1 MMNNND
7 LGERYPFNVINC
19 IFGTHNCFPKDAET
33 AEKLIKNQEFWIDYE
48 KVLNSIDDECKDVA
62 VKHFKEGKSLEEIS
76 KEINVDFETAD
87 SLLTK
92 ALRQLRHP
100 NRAKFLKKY
109 IYRGIHMIN
118 FNISSL
124 TASQEEKIAKG
135 IEKYLAIKKLFDSGI
150 SLNDTTNANTVEFQK
165 LFNSFYRVRRNEKWR
180 KVFYDL
186 FDGLKA
192 NKSVQFD
199 AAFNEFTKRL
209 QACNMNSAEKSFVSK
224 MVHTI
229 NNDSPI
235 IDGNVLKGLH
245 IKGNDAVKI
254 YSDLRE
260 IYTNELLPN
269 AEAKGFFAD
278 FDKKFPN
285 GADISKVKKID
296 FYLWALFAK

>member
-1 MMNNND
+1 MNNNN
-7 LGERYPFNVINC
+7 LRERYPFNLINC
-19 IFGTHNCFPKDAET
+19 IFGTNNCFPKDLQT
-33 AEKLIKNQEFWIDYE
+33 AEELIGNQEFWADYE
-48 KVLNSIDDECKDVA
+48 KVLNSLDDECKDLA
-62 VKHFKEGKSLEEIS
+62 VKHFEDGQSLTEIAAEESISYEEIEARFA
-76 KEINVDFETAD
+76 KT
-87 SLLTK
+87 LK
-92 ALRQLRHP
+92 QLRHP
-100 NRAKFLKKY
+100 SRSNLLKKY

-118 FNISSL
+118 FDISSL

-135 IEKYLAIKKLFDSGI
+135 IEKYMAIKKLFDSGI
-150 SLNDTTNANTVEFQK
+150 SLNDTTNVNTVEFQK

-186 FDGLKA
+186 FEDLKA

-199 AAFNEFTKRL
+199 VAFNEFTQRL
-209 QACNMNSAEKSFVSK
+209 KACSMNNAEKSFVSK

-245 IKGNDAVKI
+245 IKGNEAVKI

-260 IYTNELLPN
+260 IYTNALLPN
-269 AEAKGFFAD
+269 AEAKGFFVD
-278 FDKKFPN
+278 FNKKFHN
-285 GADISKVKKID
+285 GADISNVKKID